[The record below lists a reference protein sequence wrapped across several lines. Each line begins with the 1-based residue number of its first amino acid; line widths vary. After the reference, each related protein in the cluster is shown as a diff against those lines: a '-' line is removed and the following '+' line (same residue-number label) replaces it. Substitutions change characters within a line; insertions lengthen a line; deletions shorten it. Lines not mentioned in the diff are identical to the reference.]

1 MNLRTL
7 FVSVAGALLAVTAG
21 SVAPASA
28 TTWGWEVIGA
38 GADDGIGTISGS
50 DSCGVG
56 CFEIT
61 EATGEIAGDTI
72 TGVSTFA
79 NQFGAPDNYLFP
91 SAADPSQI
99 DTLGISFAVSGPL
112 LGTAVNIFHEAGYN
126 IDILD
131 PQNGSG
137 QVFGDFMITGVVATP
152 LPAALPLFAG
162 GLGMIGLLG
171 RRKNLKLAA
180 TRAA

>member
-7 FVSVAGALLAVTAG
+7 FVSVAGALLAVTAA

-28 TTWGWEVIGA
+28 TTWNWEIIGA
-38 GADDGIGTISGS
+38 GSYDGSGTISGS
-50 DSCGVG
+50 VSCGVG

-61 EATGEIAGDTI
+61 AATGDIAGDTI
-72 TGVSTFA
+72 TGISTFA

-91 SAADPSQI
+91 SAADPFQI
-99 DTLGISFAVSGPL
+99 DTLGISFAVSGPF
-112 LGTAVNIFHEAGYN
+112 LGTAVNIFHEAGFD
-126 IDILD
+126 IDKLD
-131 PQNGSG
+131 PQNGTG
-137 QVFGDFMITGVVATP
+137 EAFGDFMIVGVVATP

-171 RRKNLKLAA
+171 RRKNRKLAA